1 MVEQARALGEL
12 LSVADRRRLLIAVG
26 MTWAALTWWC
36 LVANGPADVMPLL
49 VVMTAACCALW
60 IIDVRWHRLPNALV
74 YPLYPAVLA
83 GLALSAAIGPRG
95 SWTSAAAGAL
105 LWGGVLV
112 GLHVLS
118 RGEGMGLGDVKLAP
132 VLGAVLGWFAVS
144 AAATGLLLAFLLGG
158 GWALGCMLTG
168 RSRRAAIAFG
178 PFLIAGW
185 ALELVMGAGLAS
197 AG

>member
-1 MVEQARALGEL
+1 
-12 LSVADRRRLLIAVG
+12 
-26 MTWAALTWWC
+26 
-36 LVANGPADVMPLL
+36 
-49 VVMTAACCALW
+49 
-60 IIDVRWHRLPNALV
+60 
-74 YPLYPAVLA
+74 VLA

-158 GWALGCMLTG
+158 GWALGCMITG